1 MRPFLQA
8 LLLTLLFSAA
18 VQAWA
23 QPGWSPTPTPCDTLR
38 PVNLH
43 WRQTDTDITT
53 QLVTRIVTR
62 LDSAVGV
69 MPDLDKLWHSSL
81 RAMVLDS
88 TAMRCPDDGCVAVDL
103 PEETHVTLD
112 IQQDGLL
119 LQLNAYQSGKQV
131 AHRYLSLQS
140 QQAPGEAAWQEE
152 ILDYKSLAYIRRC
165 SDFAGGTEA
174 IVVIT
179 RHDKIMRIDRY
190 RNAQRVGLQ
199 YACRKGKDVFLYV
212 EPGSLKARKL
222 QLNRPEDQAIWQREG
237 NAFYNEAFNFY
248 FRLPEPLLEFG
259 TPAARTMTYSNPFQ
273 D

>member
-1 MRPFLQA
+1 MRRFLQP
-8 LLLTLLFSAA
+8 LLLTLLFGATA
-18 VQAWA
+18 QAWA

-43 WRQTDTDITT
+43 WRRTDTDITT
-53 QLVTRIVTR
+53 QLVHRIVER
-62 LDSAVGV
+62 LDSAVGA
-69 MPDLDKLWHSSL
+69 MPDLDKLWRNSL

-88 TAMRCPDDGCVAVDL
+88 TAIRCPDDGFVAVDL
-103 PEETHVTLD
+103 PEVTHVTLD

-119 LQLNAYQSGKQV
+119 LQLNAYQSGKLV
-131 AHRYLSLQS
+131 AHRYLALLSLQ
-140 QQAPGEAAWQEE
+140 APAEAVWQEE
-152 ILDYKSLAYIRRC
+152 ILDDKTLAYHRRR

-179 RHDKIMRIDRY
+179 RHDHIWRIERY
-190 RNAQRVGLQ
+190 RNDQRVGLQ
-199 YACRKGKDVFLYV
+199 YASRKGKDVFHYV

-222 QLNRPEDQAIWQREG
+222 HLDRPKDQAIWQREG
-237 NAFYNEAFNFY
+237 KAFYDEAFNFY

-259 TPAARTMTYSNPFQ
+259 TPVARTMTYSNPFK